1 MGDLTKYDIE
11 LQLEEIT
18 SLTTSKDELSA
29 TLDTLKTENITLAGQ
44 IKESVETIKK
54 FADEKKTI
62 GGQLEEA
69 NNSTK
74 LLQGK
79 LGDMQT
85 KVESTEKLMAKVN
98 EELQAKVKANT
109 TISVQLEEATK
120 NSNLLQGKLSDM
132 ESKVETTEKLMAKL
146 KEEMQTKLKGSAAS
160 SEGKAKKQKTKTK
173 KS

>member
-29 TLDTLKTENITLAGQ
+29 TLETLKTENTTLAGQ

-120 NSNLLQGKLSDM
+120 NSNKEYFFYSIKDQAYLIIKL
-132 ESKVETTEKLMAKL
+132 VW
-146 KEEMQTKLKGSAAS
+146 
-160 SEGKAKKQKTKTK
+160 KQMK
-173 KS
+173 KSCNNSDQILFLFQN